1 LNLEE
6 KFLHV
11 LLREGS
17 ISFGNFK
24 LKSGRVS
31 PYFVNLGKAM
41 SRASSLREVSEC
53 YASKIE
59 RDFQLDEIDFI
70 FGPAYKGIPLA
81 SSVALE
87 LLKRRGVDLRWG
99 YNRKEV
105 KKYGDLGES
114 EIVGDLRAGDKVL
127 VIDDVLT
134 TGETKLESFSKLEDR
149 GAKVIGLVVG
159 VDREE
164 SFGGLKAREVLE
176 SRGIKV
182 SSILGMRYILEY
194 LRGRE
199 INGKTYLTEREYRRS
214 ISYLERR
221 DL

>member
-1 LNLEE
+1 
-6 KFLHV
+6 
-11 LLREGS
+11 
-17 ISFGNFK
+17 
-24 LKSGRVS
+24 
-31 PYFVNLGKAM
+31 M
-41 SRASSLREVSEC
+41 
-53 YASKIE
+53 
-59 RDFQLDEIDFI
+59 
-70 FGPAYKGIPLA
+70 
-81 SSVALE
+81 
-87 LLKRRGVDLRWG
+87 
-99 YNRKEV
+99 
-105 KKYGDLGES
+105 
-114 EIVGDLRAGDKVL
+114 